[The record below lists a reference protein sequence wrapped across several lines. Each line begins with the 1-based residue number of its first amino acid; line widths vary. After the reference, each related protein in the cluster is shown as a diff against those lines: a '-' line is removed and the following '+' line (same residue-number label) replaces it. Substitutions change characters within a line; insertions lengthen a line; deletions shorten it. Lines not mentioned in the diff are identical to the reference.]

1 MPSDASSVRRAG
13 GVAAVVVLTL
23 TLTGVTAAILDPGLA
38 GSSRPHPT
46 LTGSLG
52 DWLSILS
59 TNLRVL
65 AVPFLLAALRLPATR
80 AGRTIGDLILA
91 TLTALS
97 TLSVGIAIG
106 RWRGR
111 LIPYLPHLPAE
122 WAALTLA
129 LAAWL
134 LIRTGHAPVRQLAG
148 LAAVIT
154 GLLIAAASLEAWA
167 TPHRP
172 VPAGAPHMRAESSQT
187 PRADGTPLMMPARA
201 PTPAGSTP
209 RDLTTTNDYD
219 RGHAS
224 HHGAD
229 L

>member
-1 MPSDASSVRRAG
+1 MVTAELTLNCGIASDASRVRRAA
-13 GVAAVVVLTL
+13 GVAAVVVLAL
-23 TLTGVTAAILDPGLA
+23 TLAGVAAAILDPGLA
-38 GSSRPHPT
+38 GSRRPHPT

-65 AVPFLLAALRLPATR
+65 AVPFLLAMLRFPATR
-80 AGRTIGDLILA
+80 AGRTIGDLIVA
-91 TLTALS
+91 ALTVLS
-97 TLSVGIAIG
+97 TLSVGIALG

-134 LIRTGHAPVRQLAG
+134 LIRTGHAPARQLAG
-148 LAAVIT
+148 LAVVIA
-154 GLLIAAASLEAWA
+154 GLVIAAAGLETWA

-172 VPAGAPHMRAESSQT
+172 VPASAPHMRVESSQRS
-187 PRADGTPLMMPARA
+187 RADGAPLMMPAQA
-201 PTPAGSTP
+201 PAE
-209 RDLTTTNDYD
+209 
-219 RGHAS
+219 RGHTINP
-224 HHGAD
+224 D
-229 L
+229 P